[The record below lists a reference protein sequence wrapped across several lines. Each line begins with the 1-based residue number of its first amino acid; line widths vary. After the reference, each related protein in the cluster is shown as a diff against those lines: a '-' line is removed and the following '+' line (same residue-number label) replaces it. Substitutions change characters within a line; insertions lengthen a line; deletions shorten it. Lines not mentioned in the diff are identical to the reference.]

1 MLQYFGE
8 FWLKLAFLNHM
19 SFLKKFSPRSFDWTL
34 FVAALLMVSIGMAAL
49 YSVDLS
55 RGEQLVYFN
64 RQMVSAI
71 IGFTI
76 LLVASLTQYHV
87 FRSYA
92 KLIYGAAITLLVAV
106 LVFGVNIRGTRG
118 WFNFWGFSFQPTE
131 VAKVGVILMLAYIVS
146 RFGRRFEEPLFF
158 IGTGLVTL
166 AVIGCVML
174 QPDLGS
180 SLIIGAVWFGIMLL
194 VGARRSYLVGLVLAG
209 IVFSI
214 IAWFFLLHSY
224 QKERVLT
231 FLDPQRDQLGEG
243 YNSVQAIIAVGSGQ
257 VFGRGLGFGSQ
268 SQLRFLPEAQ
278 TDFIFT
284 VIGEELGFAGIVAL
298 LTIFGVILYR
308 LIHIVQRT
316 NDDFVAVT
324 VSGIAILFFIQF
336 FVNAGANLGLLPIT
350 GVTLPFVS
358 YGGSSLII
366 NLFLVGVAE
375 SMVEKRY

>member
-1 MLQYFGE
+1 MP
-8 FWLKLAFLNHM
+8 
-19 SFLKKFSPRSFDWTL
+19 FLKKFSPRSFDWTL
-34 FVAALLMVSIGMAAL
+34 FVAAVLMVSIGMAAL

-92 KLIYGAAITLLVAV
+92 KLIYGAAITLLIAV
-106 LVFGVNIRGTRG
+106 IIFGVNIRGTRG

-166 AVIGCVML
+166 TVIGCVML

-209 IVFSI
+209 MVFSI

-243 YNSVQAIIAVGSGQ
+243 YNSTQAIIAVGSGQ

-298 LTIFGVILYR
+298 LAIFGMILYR

-336 FVNAGANLGLLPIT
+336 CVNAGANLGLLPIT
-350 GVTLPFVS
+350 GVPLPFVS
-358 YGGSSLII
+358 YGGSSLIV